1 MNSEAMPVNISK
13 VRNDLRWKAA
23 VTGPGFVAF
32 VFALCAIAR
41 GSLTCVV
48 TMQWSEIGSLT
59 FMAVTRSGWLVA

>member
-32 VFALCAIAR
+32 VFALCDV
-41 GSLTCVV
+41 L
-48 TMQWSEIGSLT
+48 
-59 FMAVTRSGWLVA
+59 